1 MAQQHMDFD
10 EVKRDRTASYAAGYE
25 EAPSYRDYAA
35 GSIGQKISMQ
45 EAAKIPT
52 TGQRLLLGIVSLV
65 LLMIVF
71 FGTLEFGFTTLDRPG
86 SDFIQFL
93 LMIGLIFFFV
103 AVIVINSLFNRR
115 R

>member
-1 MAQQHMDFD
+1 MSQQHMDFD
-10 EVKRDRTASYAAGYE
+10 EANRDKAASYAAGYE
-25 EAPSYRDYAA
+25 EASYRDYAA

-86 SDFIQFL
+86 SEFVQFL

-103 AVIVINSLFNRR
+103 AVIVINSLFNRGR
-115 R
+115 

>member
-1 MAQQHMDFD
+1 MSQQHMDFD
-10 EVKRDRTASYAAGYE
+10 EANRDRAASYAAGYE

-35 GSIGQKISMQ
+35 GSPGQKISMQ

-65 LLMIVF
+65 LLLVVF
-71 FGTLEFGFTTLDRPG
+71 FGTLGFGFSTLDRPG
-86 SDFIQFL
+86 SEFVQFL
-93 LMIGLIFFFV
+93 LMIGFIFFFV

>member
-1 MAQQHMDFD
+1 MSQQHMDFD
-10 EVKRDRTASYAAGYE
+10 EANRDRAASYAAEYE

-35 GSIGQKISMQ
+35 GSPGQKISMQ

-65 LLMIVF
+65 LLLVVF
-71 FGTLEFGFTTLDRPG
+71 FGTLGFGISTLDRPG
-86 SDFIQFL
+86 SEFVQFL
-93 LMIGLIFFFV
+93 LMIGFIFFFV